1 MKPERKSQ
9 RIIYAENR
17 EKYFDEVVSLFAQGK
32 TAREISQMLPIG
44 KSTVHRWVNEY
55 NARKGNITTDLLLVR
70 QSPQTAVRQLIAMEQ
85 RIAELEAR
93 NDGSFVNREREL
105 PRQELLEELKLI
117 SEISKR
123 LNERIEAIM
132 VKLSQ

>member
-44 KSTVHRWVNEY
+44 KSTVYRWVNEY
-55 NARKGNITTDLLLVR
+55 DARKGNITTDLLLVR
-70 QSPQTAVRQLIAMEQ
+70 QSP
-85 RIAELEAR
+85 
-93 NDGSFVNREREL
+93 
-105 PRQELLEELKLI
+105 
-117 SEISKR
+117 
-123 LNERIEAIM
+123 
-132 VKLSQ
+132 